1 MVKLTPKQV
10 LFCKEYI
17 KDFNASRA
25 ALAAG
30 YSKQTAYAMGAE
42 NLKKPQIQGYINQIT
57 KKKVEKL
64 DISAEKVIEEIAKIA
79 FSNVDDLGEWDE
91 NGVFVL
97 KSSEEMS
104 DAAKAAISTINYS
117 ATKMGESLVKT
128 DLKITKESKL
138 KALELLGKYTGAF
151 NKDESEKQNINIQIA
166 DWLRSDK

>member
-79 FSNVDDLGEWDE
+79 FSNIDDLGQWDE
-91 NGVFVL
+91 DGVFKL
-97 KSSEEMS
+97 KSSDEMS
-104 DAAKAAISTINYS
+104 ESAKAAINSINYS

-151 NKDESEKQNINIQIA
+151 NKDESENQNINIQISR
-166 DWLRSDK
+166 WLDSEE